1 MAKYYAFTE
10 ETLLAHDKEIVKK
23 TKEAIQAHAD
33 NKNNPHAVTAAQVGA
48 YSKEETA
55 SMEQLNAA
63 FSHIPMIYNGTTEPD
78 DDLGRD
84 GDLYI
89 WWKIELPI

>member
-23 TKEAIQAHAD
+23 TKEAID
-33 NKNNPHAVTAAQVGA
+33 
-48 YSKEETA
+48 
-55 SMEQLNAA
+55 
-63 FSHIPMIYNGTTEPD
+63 HIPMIYNGTTPPD
-78 DDLGRD
+78 DSLGRD